1 MKTSLKCNCGQR
13 ILRRD
18 VMHQN
23 TYAKQLGPCY
33 VYIKYRCSRC
43 KKLGEHFVK
52 QEEWDDRLLQELGT
66 DINES
71 ERGRFTKLGEI
82 TLDEMRDFHKALD
95 SLNQIPNLLEKE
107 SE

>member
-18 VMHQN
+18 VMQQGF
-23 TYAKQLGPCY
+23 YVKKFGPSF

-52 QEEWDDRLLQELGT
+52 QEEWEDGLLQDIQTEAKAEERARFAGLGA
-66 DINES
+66 
-71 ERGRFTKLGEI
+71 I
-82 TLDEMRDFHKALD
+82 TLDEMRQFHRTLEKTT
-95 SLNQIPNLLEKE
+95 SIPNPLGEE